1 MGQQLVL
8 RREDTE
14 ASLLSVLKG
23 LEIQKTLGSEPV
35 LTALR
40 HYPTQ
45 PADVVDFPEELH
57 PGLAEALRG
66 RGFRGLFRHQREAY
80 EHVRAGRDIVV
91 VTPTASG
98 KTLCYNLPVLD
109 RVLKEPDTRALYLFP
124 TKALAQDQL
133 AELHGTIEALGADIS
148 TFTYDG
154 DTPQDA
160 RKAIRA
166 RAHVVVTNPDMLH
179 KGILPHHTKWVK
191 LFENL
196 RYVVVDEL
204 HSLRGVYGSHVA
216 NIFRRLHRL
225 CRFYGSNPQ
234 FLCSSAT
241 IGNPKEL
248 AEALTGREMA
258 LVDRSGAP
266 RGEKYFAIY
275 NPPVVN
281 RQLGIRRS
289 ALNAARDVSLS
300 FLTKG
305 LQTIVFAPSRL
316 ATEVLVTYLKEALE
330 TKPGSEGVV
339 RGYRGGYL
347 PLKRREIE
355 RGLREGSVLGVVSTN
370 ALELGIDIG
379 GLDAAVLVGYPG
391 SVASAWQQ
399 AGRAGRRAGTSVA
412 VLVANSTPLNQFIAK
427 NPDYFFG
434 SPVEQG
440 RINPDNLQIL
450 VNHVK
455 CAAFELPFASDE
467 TFGGENLVE
476 ILKFLE
482 EEKLLHRAGGRWH
495 WTSDSYP
502 ADAISLRSV
511 SSDNFV
517 VQDVTPGEAPRIIA
531 EVDYD
536 SAPSMVHEKA
546 IYILEGKAYFVES
559 YDHKERRALVRE
571 ADVDY
576 YTDAITYTKVRILER
591 FEEEP
596 RGGAI
601 RNHGEVHVTSQVV
614 GFKKIKFHTGENVG
628 AGELVMPE
636 NEMHTTSYW
645 LTIPRERMRALP
657 FTPDERRDG
666 VVALS
671 YTLGHLAALFLM
683 CDRHDL
689 GVALGDNGQGE
700 ARVERGLLRAGF
712 KGPSPRGGSGGAGD
726 PPRVE
731 RGAGFAP
738 APQENDFEPNVF
750 IYDAYPGGIGLSE
763 PLYRRHDRLLAESR
777 ALIAACPC
785 RDGCPSC
792 VGPAGEVG
800 SRGKE
805 VALAL
810 LEAVLDG

>member
-1 MGQQLVL
+1 MRHVSQQIAL
-8 RREDTE
+8 RPEAGE
-14 ASLLSVLKG
+14 ASLMAALKA
-23 LEIQKTLGSEPV
+23 LELERTLDAEPV

-40 HYPTQ
+40 HFPAQ
-45 PADVVDFPEELH
+45 PPRFADFPAGLH
-57 PGLAEALRG
+57 PKLLEVLRA
-66 RGFRGLFRHQREAY
+66 RGFEHLYTHQRLAY
-80 EHVRAGRDIVV
+80 DAAQEGRSTVV

-109 RVLKEPDTRALYLFP
+109 RVLKDPDTRALYLFP

-133 AELHGTIEALGADIS
+133 AELYATVEALGADIG

-166 RAHVVVTNPDMLH
+166 RAHIVVTNPDMLH

-196 RYVVVDEL
+196 KYVIVDEL
-204 HSLRGVYGSHVA
+204 HTHRGVYGSHVA
-216 NIFRRLHRL
+216 NLFRRLHRL
-225 CRFYGSNPQ
+225 CRFYGSDPQ

-248 AEALTGREMA
+248 AEGLTGREMT
-258 LVDRSGAP
+258 LIDDSGAP

-281 RQLGIRRS
+281 RQLGIRKS
-289 ALNAARDVSLS
+289 ALGSARDVALS

-316 ATEVLVTYLKEALE
+316 STEILVTYLKEALE
-330 TKPGSEGVV
+330 KRPGSEGVI

-347 PLKRREIE
+347 PQKRREIE

-379 GLDAAVLVGYPG
+379 SLDAAILLGYPG

-412 VLVANSTPLNQFIAK
+412 VLVANSTPLNQFIAQ

-434 SPVEQG
+434 APVEQG
-440 RINPDNLQIL
+440 RINPDNLQVL
-450 VNHVK
+450 VSHVK
-455 CAAFELPFASDE
+455 CAAFELPFTSDE
-467 TFGGENLVE
+467 SFGKEDLAE

-482 EEKLLHRAGGRWH
+482 EEKLLHRAGDRWH
-495 WTSDSYP
+495 WTSESYP
-502 ADAISLRSV
+502 ADAVSLRSV

-517 VQDVTPGEAPRIIA
+517 VQDVTREPRIIA
-531 EVDYD
+531 EVDYA

-546 IYILEGKAYFVES
+546 VYILEGRSYFVEK
-559 YDHKERRALVRE
+559 YDHEERRVHVRE

-576 YTDAITYTKVRILER
+576 YTDAITYTKVKILDR
-591 FEEEP
+591 FDEEP
-596 RGGAI
+596 VGNAR

-614 GFKKIKFHTGENVG
+614 GFKKIKFYTNENVG
-628 AGELVMPE
+628 SGELQMPE
-636 NEMHTTSYW
+636 NEMHTTAYW
-645 LTIPRERMRALP
+645 LTVPREIMAPLP
-657 FTPDERRDG
+657 FTAEERRDG
-666 VVALS
+666 VVGLS
-671 YTLGHLAALFLM
+671 YTLGQMAALYLM

-700 ARVERGLLRAGF
+700 ARIERGMMRLGW
-712 KGPSPRGGSGGAGD
+712 KGRD
-726 PPRVE
+726 E
-731 RGAGFAP
+731 P
-738 APQENDFEPNVF
+738 APGLDYEPNVF
-750 IYDAYPGGIGLSE
+750 LYDNYPGGIGLSE
-763 PLYRRHDRLLAESR
+763 PLYRLHRRLLRESLS
-777 ALIAACPC
+777 LIAGCAC

-805 VALAL
+805 VALTILRAIV
-810 LEAVLDG
+810 A

>member
-1 MGQQLVL
+1 MSQQLVP
-8 RREDTE
+8 TGA
-14 ASLLSVLKG
+14 ASSEGALLAVLKG
-23 LEIQKTLGSEPV
+23 LEIQRTLGSEPV

-40 HYPTQ
+40 HFPAQ
-45 PADVVDFPEELH
+45 PPRLAGFPD
-57 PGLAEALRG
+57 GLDPRLRQVLEG
-66 RGFRGLFRHQREAY
+66 RGVQGLYTHQREVFEQVAG
-80 EHVRAGRDIVV
+80 GRDVVV

-109 RVLKEPDTRALYLFP
+109 RILHDPDARALYLFP

-133 AELHGTIEALGADIS
+133 AELYRTIEAIGAEIG

-160 RKAIRA
+160 RKSIRA

-196 RYVVVDEL
+196 RFVVVDEL

-216 NIFRRLHRL
+216 NIFRRLRRL
-225 CRFYGSNPQ
+225 CEFYGSRPQ
-234 FLCSSAT
+234 FICSSAT

-248 AEALTGREMA
+248 AEALTEHEMA
-258 LVDRSGAP
+258 LVDESGAP
-266 RGEKYFAIY
+266 RGERYFAIY

-289 ALNAARDVSLS
+289 ALNSARDVSLS
-300 FLTKG
+300 FLSKG

-316 ATEVLVTYLKEALE
+316 ATEVLVGYLKEALE
-330 TKPGSEGVV
+330 RRPGAEGVI

-379 GLDAAVLVGYPG
+379 SLDAAVLMGYPG

-399 AGRAGRRAGTSVA
+399 AGRAGRRSGTSVA
-412 VLVANSTPLNQFIAK
+412 VLVANSTPLSQFIAK
-427 NPDYFFG
+427 NPEYFFG
-434 SPVEQG
+434 APVEQG
-440 RINPDNLQIL
+440 RVNPENLQIL

-455 CAAFELPFASDE
+455 CAAFELPFTAE
-467 TFGGENLVE
+467 ERFGKEDLHE
-476 ILKFLE
+476 ILGFLE
-482 EEKLLHRAGGRWH
+482 EQKLLHRAGGRWH

-502 ADAISLRSV
+502 ADAIGLRSV

-517 VQDVTPGEAPRIIA
+517 VQDVTAEPRIIA

-546 IYILEGKAYFVES
+546 VYMLEGRTYFVLK
-559 YDHKERRALVRE
+559 YDHEGRRVEVRE
-571 ADVDY
+571 AEVDY
-576 YTDAITYTKVRILER
+576 YTDAITYTKVRILDR
-591 FEEEP
+591 FAEEP
-596 RGGAI
+596 RRNAR

-614 GFKKIKFHTGENVG
+614 GFKKIKFHTNENVG
-628 AGELVMPE
+628 SGELSMPE
-636 NEMHTTSYW
+636 NEMHTTAYW
-645 LTIPRERMRALP
+645 LTVPRELMRALP
-657 FTPDERRDG
+657 FTLEERRDG
-666 VVALS
+666 IVALS
-671 YTLGHLAALFLM
+671 YTLGQLAALFLM

-700 ARVERGLLRAGF
+700 ARVERGLRRLGARAGA
-712 KGPSPRGGSGGAGD
+712 PE
-726 PPRVE
+726 PPL
-731 RGAGFAP
+731 
-738 APQENDFEPNVF
+738 DDDYEPNVF
-750 IYDAYPGGIGLSE
+750 VYDAYPGGIGLSE
-763 PLYRRHDRLLAESR
+763 PLYRLHDRLLSESR
-777 ALIAACPC
+777 ALIAACAC
-785 RDGCPSC
+785 EDGCPSC
-792 VGPAGEVG
+792 VGPVGEVG

-805 VALAL
+805 VALAI
-810 LEAVLDG
+810 LEAVLAE